1 MTVDY
6 EYLTKRHR
14 EEIQRADEAESDTAR
29 EAHLALAHQYLA
41 EIERIRSNGAELG
54 LAARA

>member
-1 MTVDY
+1 VDY

-14 EEIQRADEAESDTAR
+14 EEIQRANEAETDTAR

-41 EIERIRSNGAELG
+41 EIERIRSSGAGLG

>member
-1 MTVDY
+1 MDF
-6 EYLTKRHR
+6 EYLTRRHR

-41 EIERIRSNGAELG
+41 EIERLRSSGPELG
-54 LAARA
+54 LAASA